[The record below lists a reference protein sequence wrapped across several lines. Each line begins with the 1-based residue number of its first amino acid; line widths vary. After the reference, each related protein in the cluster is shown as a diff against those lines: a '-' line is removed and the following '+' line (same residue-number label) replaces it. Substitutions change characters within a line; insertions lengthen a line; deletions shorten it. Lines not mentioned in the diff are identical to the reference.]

1 MEGILH
7 FVYLNHQNLHKTDP
21 FSQYVQARSS
31 FPPVEGLLAAPLESA
46 CLLP

>member
-21 FSQYVQARSS
+21 FSQYVQAKSS
-31 FPPVEGLLAAPLESA
+31 FPPGEGRLAAPLESA